1 MSKADHPHIFVRWRA
16 AIRLVPPVR
25 RSHRDVVKHYDD
37 LFFLDLSKEERVDVV
52 EYLHTL

>member
-25 RSHRDVVKHYDD
+25 RSHRDVVKHYDE
-37 LFFLDLSKEERVDVV
+37 LFVLDLSKEERVDVV